1 MSKDESNK
9 NMCAYCRHRYFGC
22 MTDGIRCYGICGS
35 FIKDSEAD
43 MSDCYWTKH
52 KVIYIVVKSIL
63 YYLPILILVALFVGV
78 MLALF
83 LPYVFIAILA
93 VLAIIAVYIAVCL
106 FFYLVVR
113 FVKRSFDD
121 VE

>member
-22 MTDGIRCYGICGS
+22 MTDEIRCYGICGS

-52 KVIYIVVKSIL
+52 RGL
-63 YYLPILILVALFVGV
+63 YTAIKTVLWSLPALILGLFVCGFLLVLFAPGV
-78 MLALF
+78 F
-83 LPYVFIAILA
+83 LTIVA
-93 VLAIIAVYIAVCL
+93 VLAAIVIAVLVCVVTYLL
-106 FFYLVVR
+106 FR